1 MTTIGKRSTGELFL
15 RIILM
20 LVTIPLGVLLLSL
33 YMYGDMNLQP
43 FYALIGGLAV
53 ATMIIITFL
62 FISKP
67 KELIKHDFVNLYIE
81 YQSSIVAIPLSDI
94 ESVISRRSSGDA
106 FHYTFGKIIIK
117 TKRDRYK
124 IGHVG
129 QCEQV
134 AIEILKLR
142 DSVR

>member
-15 RIILM
+15 LIILT
-20 LVTIPLGVLLLSL
+20 LFTIPLGVLMLSL
-33 YMYGDMNLQP
+33 YMYDDMNLHP

-53 ATMIIITFL
+53 ASMIILTFL

-81 YQSSIVAIPLSDI
+81 YQSSIVPIPLVDI

-106 FHYTFGKIIIK
+106 FLYTFGKIIIK

>member
-15 RIILM
+15 LIIVM
-20 LVTIPLGVLLLSL
+20 LFIIPLGFLMFSL
-33 YMYGDMNLQP
+33 YMRGDMNIQP
-43 FYALIGGLAV
+43 FHALIGVISLV
-53 ATMIIITFL
+53 VIILYVFL
-62 FISKP
+62 FMSKP

-94 ESVISRRSSGDA
+94 ESVISRRSSGEA